1 MTQCGCDVTR
11 TCPRNKAVLLVL
23 FISSLERFSN
33 AIAVSGNIPPFL
45 KYLGINKKAEQTQVA
60 SIIWLVYLN
69 VFSACLCPVFGYL
82 ADVRFGRYRM
92 IIFGLLL
99 YAISHMVGAVSFLI
113 AESDRDLDGSGA
125 VTKVVK
131 IALFFSFVALCL
143 GSSTIQA
150 NILPFACDQLLGAY
164 SEELSSLFHWYFWTR
179 NIGNALYILT
189 EFAFGVFFVENDYH
203 RASIVLTVAA
213 ANVSLALVI
222 LFSWKSVFV
231 IKNEIRSPLKLVFN
245 VTRFARK
252 AKFNSF
258 ESAFTINKDP
268 PPRLDL
274 AKRRYGGPFTTEQVE
289 NVKTFYRVLFV
300 LATMVTLM
308 MLLGAVSFYAADVNI
323 DSMTYALETCMVA
336 YIFIRVF

>member
-1 MTQCGCDVTR
+1 VAAACTVRRMPQRGCDPR
-11 TCPRNKAVLLVL
+11 PCPRNKAVLLVL

-33 AIAVSGNIPPFL
+33 AIAVSGSIPSFL
-45 KYLGINKKAEQTQVA
+45 KYIGISHDKTDIA

-82 ADVRFGRYRM
+82 ADVRFGRHRM

-99 YAISHMVGAVSFLI
+99 YVISLVVGAVCFLV
-113 AESDRDLDGSGA
+113 ADPNESKAFLRLS
-125 VTKVVK
+125 VETFMLLSYV
-131 IALFFSFVALCL
+131 ILCL
-143 GSSTIQA
+143 GSSAIQA

-179 NIGNALYILT
+179 NIGAALFSLT
-189 EFAFGVFFVENDYH
+189 TIAFGTIFVDYDDN
-203 RASIVLTVAA
+203 RTSIMLTVAA
-213 ANVSLALVI
+213 ANISLALVI
-222 LFSWKSVFV
+222 LFCWKSAFV

-252 AKFNSF
+252 AKFDSF
-258 ESAFTINKDP
+258 QNAFTINMEP

-289 NVKTFYRVLFV
+289 DVKTFYRVLLV
-300 LATMVTLM
+300 LVSMMTSM
-308 MLLGAVSFYAADVNI
+308 MLLGAVS
-323 DSMTYALETCMVA
+323 
-336 YIFIRVF
+336 